1 MASKDQNIMLLQEV
15 VGQLRKL
22 NASSVRDRLR
32 EAEEAKRAEK
42 IALQGE
48 TQEVQQESIVSSSED
63 FRRRFIAGQAKTF
76 TDRSTKSDI
85 DTRRNL
91 LLRSIDKNIMEGFY
105 FNTAA
110 IETAAGTP
118 QTPVA
123 QAAEAMENPFIG
135 LIKVNT
141 DNLVQNLATL
151 KNINFQMLEFFKTS
165 RKEDDLR
172 FNTQQR
178 EQEEARKEAIKL
190 NQRPMAGA
198 AAGGAAGELDLN
210 EPQAGGGA
218 GLGAAAAVVALKV
231 WKWSKLKAAAFLAY
245 GKKLFSKFK
254 NLSPKHKKNLAN
266 PRKWPLILAAVIAA
280 QFISGVNDDGDGEDS
295 SDDSV
300 LPGDLPDLPEESQ
313 FVKNIDTLLTVGAVG
328 GLLTRSTIVTNVA
341 KTVGD
346 KVRKSYK
353 SAPKT
358 SMRGRL
364 YSNKA
369 FQKGLSLGGRGL
381 LRFMGPWGFGAWV
394 AWEIGRFALQKFDN
408 QEKEGVEAF
417 KEIQDI
423 QTQNIDSVLGDPQLE
438 ALFKD
443 PSGPMKFGTTAK
455 KNTIK
460 QRIRMLM
467 EGKSVE
473 QKKQLKKELMTL
485 GWTATEL
492 SPLMGNMISTNPM
505 RDKDGLRVASA
516 LELKE
521 RDRIEGFGM
530 SPGAMG
536 GVVNSG
542 NSYVG
547 DQIIQNSYYV
557 QGNAGGGSAWEG
569 KPGGGIGGGGRY

>member
-1 MASKDQNIMLLQEV
+1 MAKKEQNIMLLQEV

-32 EAEEAKRAEK
+32 EAEEAKRAEQ

-48 TQEVQQESIVSSSED
+48 TQEDQQESIVSSSED

-76 TDRSTKSDI
+76 VDTNITKTAEGKKNTERNKILTNISENLGAGSDQ
-85 DTRRNL
+85 
-91 LLRSIDKNIMEGFY
+91 SEGQATAEI
-105 FNTAA
+105 NT
-110 IETAAGTP
+110 
-118 QTPVA
+118 
-123 QAAEAMENPFIG
+123 G
-135 LIKVNT
+135 LIKVNS
-141 DNLVQNLATL
+141 DALVQTL
-151 KNINFQMLEFFKTS
+151 STIKNINFQMLDFMKMS
-165 RKEDDLR
+165 RKEDNLR

-178 EQEEARKEAIKL
+178 QQEEARKEAIKL
-190 NQRPMAGA
+190 NQRPMAG

-328 GLLTRSTIVTNVA
+328 GLLTRSTIITNVA

-423 QTQNIDSVLGDPQLE
+423 QSQDIDSVLGDPQLE

-467 EGKSVE
+467 EGKSAE
-473 QKKQLKKELMTL
+473 QKNKLKKELMTL
-485 GWTATEL
+485 GWTASEL
-492 SPLMGNMISTNPM
+492 QPLMGSASTYSPLN
-505 RDKDGLRVASA
+505 RDRDGLLSK
-516 LELKE
+516 LEVQEK
-521 RDRIEGFGM
+521 DRTAEFGM
-530 SPGAMG
+530 SPGALG

-547 DQIIQNSYYV
+547 DQITQVYNYI
-557 QGNAGGGSAWEG
+557 QGNPGGGSSFEG
-569 KPGGGIGGGGRY
+569 RRGYMPGQ